1 MQTHPKQSMAIRCAG
16 NGRSLNL
23 VVVGRPVVDVMEG
36 GAWEELDPMSADLQ
50 DSAASR
56 EGVEGALA

>member
-1 MQTHPKQSMAIRCAG
+1 VA
-16 NGRSLNL
+16 
-23 VVVGRPVVDVMEG
+23 DVIEG

>member
-1 MQTHPKQSMAIRCAG
+1 
-16 NGRSLNL
+16 
-23 VVVGRPVVDVMEG
+23 VVGRPVADVMEG

-50 DSAASR
+50 VSAASR